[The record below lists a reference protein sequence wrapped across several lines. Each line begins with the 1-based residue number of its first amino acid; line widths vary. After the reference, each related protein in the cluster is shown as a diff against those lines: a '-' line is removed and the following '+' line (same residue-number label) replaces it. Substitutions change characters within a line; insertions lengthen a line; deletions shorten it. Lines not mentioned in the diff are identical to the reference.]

1 MLTTINISLPK
12 DMYQDAKKA
21 LVAKRYSSVSELI
34 RDALRKIL
42 YSEITEN
49 GFTNEFE
56 NYVLESSQETEKD
69 DLVFKTEKDLKRYF
83 NDR

>member
-1 MLTTINISLPK
+1 
-12 DMYQDAKKA
+12 MYQDAKKA

-34 RDALRKIL
+34 RDALRKTL

-49 GFTNEFE
+49 GFTKEFE